1 MTIETR
7 PTILIVD
14 DDTDNLFVLSELLR
28 PQYRVLAATSGEAG
42 LRVAQGVP
50 RPDLILLDVMMPG
63 LDGYAV
69 LARLRDAPCT
79 RDLPVVFLTALGDAA
94 EEERGLGLG
103 ANDYITKPLKPA
115 VVLARVRCQL
125 EAKQARDWMHDRNAV
140 LEAEVARRMVENDL
154 TQRVTIRALAHLAET
169 RDPETGN
176 HILRTQAYV
185 KTLAL
190 ELRQHPR
197 FPALN
202 SDRYIEL
209 LAMSAPLHDIG
220 KVAIPD
226 QVLLKPGQLT
236 AQEWVLMKTHAKAGS
251 DAIEQAERD
260 VDAPLE
266 FLRVS
271 KEIAHWHHERWD
283 GSGYPDGLAGDAIP
297 MSARFM
303 AVADVFDALIS
314 KRVYKAAYTLI
325 EARDAIVQGRGR
337 HFDPDVVDAFLAS
350 FEDFVAIADR
360 YRDDELSDAAA
371 GQ

>member
-1 MTIETR
+1 MDTR
-7 PTILIVD
+7 STILIVD
-14 DDTDNLFVLSELLR
+14 DDADNLLLLSELLR

-42 LRVAQGVP
+42 LRVANSVP

-63 LDGYAV
+63 LDGHA
-69 LARLRDAPCT
+69 
-79 RDLPVVFLTALGDAA
+79 FLTALGDASD
-94 EEERGLGLG
+94 EERGLRLG
-103 ANDYITKPLKPA
+103 ASDYITKPLKPA
-115 VVLARVRCQL
+115 IVLARVRCQL
-125 EAKQARDWMHDRNAV
+125 EAKQARDWMHDRNAA

-190 ELRQHPR
+190 ALRQHPR
-197 FPALN
+197 FAAL
-202 SDRYIEL
+202 SSPRYVDL

-226 QVLLKPGQLT
+226 HILLKPGKLT
-236 AQEWVLMKTHAKAGS
+236 ADEWVVMKTHAKSGS

-266 FLRVS
+266 FLRLA
-271 KEIAHWHHERWD
+271 KEIAHWHHEKWD

-297 MSARFM
+297 VSARFM

-314 KRVYKAAYTLI
+314 KRVYKNALPNTG
-325 EARDAIVQGRGR
+325 ARDAIVEGRGR

-350 FEDFVAIADR
+350 FEDFVAIAAR
-360 YRDDELSDAAA
+360 YRDDEQSDASPAR
-371 GQ
+371 

>member
-1 MTIETR
+1 MDTR
-7 PTILIVD
+7 STILIVD
-14 DDTDNLFVLSELLR
+14 DDADNLLLLSELLR

-42 LRVAQGVP
+42 LRVANSVP

-63 LDGYAV
+63 LDGHAV
-69 LARLRDAPCT
+69 LALLREAPGT
-79 RDLPVVFLTALGDAA
+79 RDIPVVFLTALGDASD
-94 EEERGLGLG
+94 EERGLRLG
-103 ANDYITKPLKPA
+103 ASDYITKPLKPA
-115 VVLARVRCQL
+115 IVLARVRCQL
-125 EAKQARDWMHDRNAV
+125 EAKQARDWMHDRNAA

-190 ELRQHPR
+190 ALRQHPR
-197 FPALN
+197 FAAL
-202 SDRYIEL
+202 SSPRYVDL

-226 QVLLKPGQLT
+226 HILLKPGKLT
-236 AQEWVLMKTHAKAGS
+236 ADEWVVMKTHAKSGS

-266 FLRVS
+266 FLRLA
-271 KEIAHWHHERWD
+271 KEIAHWHHEKWD

-297 MSARFM
+297 VSARFM

-314 KRVYKAAYTLI
+314 KRVYKNALPNTG
-325 EARDAIVQGRGR
+325 ARDAIVEGRGR

-350 FEDFVAIADR
+350 FEDFVAIAAR
-360 YRDDELSDAAA
+360 YRDDEQSDASPAR
-371 GQ
+371 